1 MNDTNFSDILD
12 TPYDEVERPKP
23 PPPGTY
29 LCNVQSFREDVSS
42 KQQTPFVE
50 YTLQPTAAGDDV
62 DEDELEAMGGIAT
75 RTLRYTC
82 YTTKSALWRLK
93 EFHTA
98 CGLEVKGKTPRQL
111 IPEAVGCQVTVH
123 VKHTPNRQGT
133 GVFAEVDM
141 VAPAE

>member
-23 PPPGTY
+23 LPPGTY
-29 LCNVQSFREDVSS
+29 LTVVQSFREDVSS
-42 KQQTPFVE
+42 KAQTPYVE
-50 YTLQPTAAGDDV
+50 YTLQPQQAGEDV
-62 DEDELEAMGGIAT
+62 ADEELEAMGGIGT

-82 YTTKSALWRLK
+82 YKTEGALWRLK
-93 EFHTA
+93 EFHIA

-111 IPEAVGCQVTVH
+111 VPEAVGCQVTVH
-123 VKHTPNRQGT
+123 VKHRPNIQGT
-133 GVFAEVDM
+133 GVYAEIDM